1 MLISG
6 FILIFVAVISGYTLM
21 NKQKLILEQMNAKIL
36 QLKKAEALVI
46 PSSGWVFSIR
56 QALGMSLRQLGK
68 KMGITPQ
75 SVKEIEEREQTET
88 ISIKVLRQFGK
99 SLNLKLIYGFVPQSG
114 TLDDFIEKRAY
125 DLALEIVTRASVSM
139 KLEDQENNP
148 ARIQK
153 AIREK
158 AYEIKNDMPKYLWD

>member
-1 MLISG
+1 MK
-6 FILIFVAVISGYTLM
+6 
-21 NKQKLILEQMNAKIL
+21 KQKLILEQMDARIL
-36 QLKKAEALVI
+36 QLKKAESLVI

-56 QALGMSLRQLGK
+56 QALGMSLRQLGI

-75 SVKEIEEREQTET
+75 SVREIEAREQSGTV
-88 ISIKVLRQFGK
+88 SIKVLKQFGE
-99 SLNLKLIYGFVPQSG
+99 SLNLKLIYGFIPQSG
-114 TLDDFIEKRAY
+114 KLEDIIEKRAY
-125 DLALEIVTRASVSM
+125 EMALEIVSRTSVSM

-158 AYEIKNDMPKYLWD
+158 TEEIKYEMPRYLWG